1 MAIRRR
7 LAIGTVALALA
18 ALLTGVVLADA
29 GGVFAGT
36 RPSDRGIPRD
46 RHHGDYHG
54 GWGHGG
60 GHGHEHGSEVE
71 RKVASLIRQM
81 TTHEKLE
88 QLTLASDAQATTEDA
103 EEGLGGVFSLVDPQ
117 KIDELQ
123 HAAVENSR
131 LHIPI
136 LFAYDT
142 IHGYRTIF
150 PTPLAEAS
158 SWDPAVAETDDA
170 IAARET
176 AAVGIK
182 QAYSPMVDVS
192 HEPRWG
198 RIVEGSGEDPYLG
211 SVFAAARVHALQGD
225 DPAAPD
231 KVLASP
237 KHFVAYGQ
245 PEGGR
250 EYNTTDMSGERLWNF
265 YLPPFKAAIDAGAET
280 VMCSFNAINGVPGC
294 ANHTTETEILK
305 ERWGFDGFI
314 ESDYTAVAELRAC
327 PPVEPDEGP
336 CGHGVA
342 ADGPEAAREALEAG
356 TDSEMVSTNYLDYG
370 EQLLEEGKLSMDR
383 VNDAVR
389 RILTVKFKAGLFEHP
404 YVDLSQIPEKTMR
417 PEDVAAERAAAS
429 RSMVLLKDA
438 NGALPLSAGLKSV
451 AVVGPLGDDKA
462 DPLGPWSGQGRP
474 EDVVTLKEG
483 IEAALPGAA
492 VTAAEGCDPECTSEA
507 GFGEAVAAA
516 EGAEVTVLALG
527 ESAAM
532 SGEASSR
539 ANLDVP
545 GRQQQLLDAI
555 AATGKPFVV
564 VLMNGHPLTL
574 EEVDAKA
581 PAILEAWFPG
591 IQAGNAIADV
601 LFGKVDPGGKL
612 PVTFPRSVGQLP
624 LYYDHEPTGRPADPN
639 NKYTSKYL
647 DEPVTPLYPFGYGL
661 SYTKFGISNVSLS
674 SSTMSPSGVVEVSAD
689 VKNEGA
695 VAGDEVVQLYIHDP
709 VASIEQPV
717 RRLRGFQRITLEP
730 GETQPVKFRLGP
742 SDVGFYDEGG
752 NLGVEPGEI
761 EVFVGDSSEAPL
773 AGSFEVTG

>member
-1 MAIRRR
+1 
-7 LAIGTVALALA
+7 
-18 ALLTGVVLADA
+18 
-29 GGVFAGT
+29 
-36 RPSDRGIPRD
+36 
-46 RHHGDYHG
+46 
-54 GWGHGG
+54 
-60 GHGHEHGSEVE
+60 
-71 RKVASLIRQM
+71 M

-88 QLTLASDAQATTEDA
+88 QLTLASDAQATEQDA
-103 EEGLGGVFSLVDPQ
+103 EEGLGGVFSLTDPQ

-123 HAAVENSR
+123 HAAVEKSR

-142 IHGYRTIF
+142 IHGYKTIF
-150 PTPLAEAS
+150 PIPLAEAS
-158 SWDPAVAETDDA
+158 SWDPAVAETDDT

-176 AAVGIK
+176 AVVGIK

-225 DPAAPD
+225 NPAAPD

-250 EYNTTDMSGERLWNF
+250 EYNTTDMSGERLWNL

-294 ANHTTETEILK
+294 ANHLTETEILK
-305 ERWGFDGFI
+305 KKWGFKGFI

-342 ADGPEAAREALEAG
+342 ADGPEAARAALEAG
-356 TDSEMVSTNYLDYG
+356 TDSEMVSTNYLDFG
-370 EQLLEEGKLSMDR
+370 EQLLEEGKLSMGR

-404 YVDLSQIPEKTMR
+404 YVDQSKIAENTMR
-417 PEDVAAERAAAS
+417 PEDIAAERAAAA
-429 RSMVLLKDA
+429 RSMVLLKNE
-438 NGALPLSAGLKSV
+438 NGALPLSSGLKSV
-451 AVVGPLGDDKA
+451 AVVGPLGNDKA
-462 DPLGPWSGQGRP
+462 DPLGPWSGKGDP

-483 IEAALPGAA
+483 IEGALPGAT
-492 VTAAEGCDPECTSEA
+492 VTAAEGCDPECTEEA
-507 GFGEAVAAA
+507 GFAAAVAAVQS
-516 EGAEVTVLALG
+516 AEVTVVALG

-539 ANLDVP
+539 ANLNVP

-574 EEVDAKA
+574 EEVAAKS

-591 IQAGNAIADV
+591 IEAGNAIADV
-601 LFGKVDPGGKL
+601 LFGKVNPGGKL
-612 PVTFPRSVGQLP
+612 PVTFPRSVGQIP
-624 LYYDHEPTGRPADPN
+624 LYYNHEPTGRPADPE

-661 SYTKFGISNVSLS
+661 SYTQFGISNVNLS
-674 SSTMSPSGVVEVSAD
+674 SATMSHNGVVEVSAE

-717 RRLRGFQRITLEP
+717 RRLRGFQRVTLEP
-730 GETQPVKFRLGP
+730 GETKSVKFRLGP
-742 SDVGFYDEGG
+742 SDVGFYDEMG
-752 NLGVEPGEI
+752 NLVVEPGQI

-773 AGSFEVTG
+773 VGTFEVTG

>member
-1 MAIRRR
+1 MAVRRR
-7 LAIGTVALALA
+7 LAILGVALTVAALA
-18 ALLTGVVLADA
+18 TGVVLAGA
-29 GGVFAGT
+29 GGVLAGT
-36 RPSDRGIPRD
+36 RPTDHGIPRD
-46 RHHGDYHG
+46 RHHGGWWHG
-54 GWGHGG
+54 HG
-60 GHGHEHGSEVE
+60 GHGHEGEIE
-71 RKVASLIRQM
+71 RRVNSLVKQM

-88 QLTLASDAQATTEDA
+88 QLTLASDAQATEQDA
-103 EEGLGGVFSLVDPQ
+103 EEGLGGVFSLTDPQ

-123 HAAVENSR
+123 HAAVEKSR

-142 IHGYRTIF
+142 IHGYKTIF
-150 PTPLAEAS
+150 PIPLAEAS

-237 KHFVAYGQ
+237 KHFAAYGQ

-250 EYNTTDMSGERLWNF
+250 EYNITDMSGERLWNL

-280 VMCSFNAINGVPGC
+280 VMCSFNALNGVPGC
-294 ANHTTETEILK
+294 ANHLTETEILK
-305 ERWGFDGFI
+305 QRWGFKGFI

-342 ADGPEAAREALEAG
+342 ADGPEAARAALEAG

-370 EQLLEEGKLSMDR
+370 EQLLEEGKLSMSR

-404 YVDLSQIPEKTMR
+404 YVDQSKIAENTMR
-417 PEDVAAERAAAS
+417 PEDVAAERAAAA
-429 RSMVLLKDA
+429 RSMVLLKNE
-438 NGALPLSAGLKSV
+438 NGALPLSSGLKSV
-451 AVVGPLGDDKA
+451 AVVGPLGNDKA
-462 DPLGPWSGQGRP
+462 DPLGPWSGKGDP
-474 EDVVTLKEG
+474 ENVVTLKEG
-483 IEAALPGAA
+483 IEGALPGAT
-492 VTAAEGCDPECTSEA
+492 VTAAEGCDPECTEEG
-507 GFGEAVAAA
+507 GFAEAVAAA
-516 EGAEVTVLALG
+516 QSAEVTVVALG

-555 AATGKPFVV
+555 AAPGSPFVV

-574 EEVDAKA
+574 EEVAAKS

-601 LFGKVDPGGKL
+601 LFGKVNPGGKL
-612 PVTFPRSVGQLP
+612 PVTFPRSVGQIP
-624 LYYDHEPTGRPADPN
+624 LYYNHEPTGRPADPE

-661 SYTKFGISNVSLS
+661 SYTKFGISNASLS
-674 SSTMSPSGVVEVSAD
+674 SATMSHDGTVEVSAE

-717 RRLRGFQRITLEP
+717 RRLRGFQRVTVEP
-730 GETQPVKFRLGP
+730 GETKSVKFRLGP
-742 SDVGFYDEGG
+742 ADVGFYDEVG
-752 NLGVEPGEI
+752 NLVVEPGQI

-773 AGSFEVTG
+773 IGTFEVTG

>member
-7 LAIGTVALALA
+7 LAILGIALTLA
-18 ALLTGVVLADA
+18 ALLTGVVTGA

-36 RPSDRGIPRD
+36 RPTDQGIPRD
-46 RHHGDYHG
+46 RHHG
-54 GWGHGG
+54 GG
-60 GHGHEHGSEVE
+60 GSIEKQVQ
-71 RKVASLIRQM
+71 SLLKQM

-88 QLTLASDAQATTEDA
+88 QLTLASDAQATEQDA
-103 EEGLGGVFSLVDPQ
+103 EEGLGGVFSLTDPQ

-123 HAAVENSR
+123 HAAVEKSR

-136 LFAYDT
+136 LFAFDT
-142 IHGYRTIF
+142 IHGYKTIF
-150 PTPLAEAS
+150 PIPLAEAS
-158 SWDPAVAETDDA
+158 SWDPAVAETDDT

-211 SVFAAARVHALQGD
+211 AVFAAARVHGLQGD
-225 DPAAPD
+225 NPAAPD

-250 EYNTTDMSGERLWNF
+250 EYNTTDMSMQRLWNL

-280 VMCSFNAINGVPGC
+280 VMCSFNALNGVPGC
-294 ANHTTETEILK
+294 ANHLTETEILK
-305 ERWGFDGFI
+305 QKWGFKGFI

-356 TDSEMVSTNYLDYG
+356 TDSEMVSTNYLDFG
-370 EQLLEEGKLSMDR
+370 EQLLEEGKLSMAR

-404 YVDLSQIPEKTMR
+404 YVDISQIPEKTMQ
-417 PEDVAAERAAAS
+417 PADIAAERTAAS
-429 RSMVLLKDA
+429 RSMVLLKNE
-438 NGALPLSAGLKSV
+438 NGALPLSSGLKSV
-451 AVVGPLGDDKA
+451 AVVGPLGNDKA
-462 DPLGPWSGQGRP
+462 DPLGPWSGKGEP
-474 EDVVTLKEG
+474 ESVVTLKEG
-483 IEAALPGAA
+483 IEGALPGAT

-507 GFGEAVAAA
+507 GFAEAVAAA

-574 EEVDAKA
+574 EEVAAKS

-624 LYYDHEPTGRPADPN
+624 LYYNHEPTGRPADPE

-674 SSTMSPSGVVEVSAD
+674 SATMSPKGVVEVSAD
-689 VKNEGA
+689 VTNEGP

-717 RRLRGFQRITLEP
+717 RRLRGFQRVSLEP
-730 GETQPVKFRLGP
+730 GETKSVKFRLGAA
-742 SDVGFYDEGG
+742 DVGFYDEMG
-752 NLGVEPGEI
+752 NLVVEPGRI
-761 EVFVGDSSEAPL
+761 EVFLGDSSEAPL
-773 AGSFEVTG
+773 AGTFEVTG

>member
-1 MAIRRR
+1 MAIRKRP
-7 LAIGTVALALA
+7 AILALALVLS
-18 ALLTGVVLADA
+18 LLTGLVLAGA

-36 RPSDRGIPRD
+36 RPTDRGVPRGG
-46 RHHGDYHG
+46 HPGGGWHG
-54 GWGHGG
+54 GHGGHGG
-60 GHGHEHGSEVE
+60 GGDISG
-71 RKVASLIRQM
+71 KVNALVGQM

-103 EEGLGGVFSLVDPQ
+103 EEGLGSVFSLVDPQ

-211 SVFAAARVHALQGD
+211 SVFAAARVHGLQGD

-250 EYNTTDMSGERLWNF
+250 EYNTTDMSGERLWNM
-265 YLPPFKAAIDAGAET
+265 YLPPFKAALDAGAET
-280 VMCSFNAINGVPGC
+280 VMCSFNALNGVPGC
-294 ANHTTETEILK
+294 ANHLTETEILK
-305 ERWGFDGFI
+305 KKWGFKGFI

-336 CGHGVA
+336 CGHGIA
-342 ADGPEAAREALEAG
+342 ADGPEAARAALEAG
-356 TDSEMVSTNYLDYG
+356 TDSEMVSTNYLDFG
-370 EQLLEEGKLSMDR
+370 EQLLEEGKLSMSR

-404 YVDLSQIPEKTMR
+404 YVNIAEIPEKTMQ

-429 RSMVLLKDA
+429 RSMVLLKNA
-438 NGALPLSAGLKSV
+438 NGALPLSKGLKSV

-462 DPLGPWSGQGRP
+462 DPLGPWSGQGKP

-483 IEAALPGAA
+483 IEAALPAA
-492 VTAAEGCDPECTSEA
+492 TVTAAEGCDPECTEEG
-507 GFGEAVAAA
+507 GFGQAVAAA
-516 EGAEVTVLALG
+516 QSAEVTVLALG

-539 ANLDVP
+539 ADIDVP
-545 GRQQQLLDAI
+545 GKQQQLLEAI

-564 VLMNGHPLTL
+564 VLMNGRPLTL
-574 EEVDAKA
+574 EGVEAKS

-601 LFGKVDPGGKL
+601 LFGNVDPGGKL
-612 PVTFPRSVGQLP
+612 PVTFPRSVGQIP
-624 LYYDHEPTGRPADPN
+624 LYYNHEPTGRPADPE

-661 SYTKFGISNVSLS
+661 SYTKFGFSNVGIS
-674 SSTMSPSGVVEVSAD
+674 SSSMSSHGVVEVSAD

-717 RRLRGFQRITLEP
+717 RRLRGFQRVTLEV
-730 GETQPVKFRLGP
+730 GETKTVKFRLGP
-742 SDVGFYDEGG
+742 SDVGFYDELG
-752 NLGVEPGEI
+752 NLVVEPGQI
-761 EVFVGDSSEAPL
+761 EVFVGESSEAPL
-773 AGSFEVTG
+773 AGTFEVTG

>member
-7 LAIGTVALALA
+7 LAILGIALTLA
-18 ALLTGVVLADA
+18 ALVTGVVLAGA

-36 RPSDRGIPRD
+36 RPTDHGIPRD
-46 RHHGDYHG
+46 RQHG
-54 GWGHGG
+54 GGEG
-60 GHGHEHGSEVE
+60 GHGHGGEASIE
-71 RKVASLIRQM
+71 RQVQSLLKQM

-88 QLTLASDAQATTEDA
+88 QLTLASDAQATEADA
-103 EEGLGGVFSLVDPQ
+103 EEGLGGVFSLTDPV

-123 HAAVENSR
+123 HAAVEKSR

-142 IHGYRTIF
+142 IHGYKTIF
-150 PTPLAEAS
+150 PIPLAEAS
-158 SWDPAVAETDDA
+158 SWDPAVAETDDT

-182 QAYSPMVDVS
+182 QAYSPMVDVT

-225 DPAAPD
+225 NPAAPD

-250 EYNTTDMSGERLWNF
+250 EYNTTDMSGERLWNY

-280 VMCSFNAINGVPGC
+280 VMCSFNALNGVPGC
-294 ANHTTETEILK
+294 ANHLTETEILK
-305 ERWGFDGFI
+305 KRWGFKGFI

-342 ADGPEAAREALEAG
+342 ADGPEAARAALEAG
-356 TDSEMVSTNYLDYG
+356 TDSEMVSTNYLDFG
-370 EQLLEEGKLSMDR
+370 EQLLEEGKLSMAR

-404 YVDLSQIPEKTMR
+404 YVDQSQIAEKTMQ
-417 PEDVAAERAAAS
+417 PADLAAERTAAS
-429 RSMVLLKDA
+429 RSMVLLK
-438 NGALPLSAGLKSV
+438 NEEGALPLSSGLKSV
-451 AVVGPLGDDKA
+451 AVVGPLGNDKA
-462 DPLGPWSGQGRP
+462 DPLGPWSGKGEP
-474 EDVVTLKEG
+474 ENVVTLKEG
-483 IEAALPGAA
+483 IEAALPGAT
-492 VTAAEGCDPECTSEA
+492 VTAAEGCDPECTEEA
-507 GFGEAVAAA
+507 GFAEAVAAA
-516 EGAEVTVLALG
+516 QSAEVTVLALG

-545 GRQQQLLDAI
+545 GRQQQLLDAV

-574 EEVDAKA
+574 EEVAAKS

-601 LFGKVDPGGKL
+601 LFGKVNPGGKL

-624 LYYDHEPTGRPADPN
+624 LYYNHEPTGRPADPE

-661 SYTKFGISNVSLS
+661 SYTKFGISNVNLS
-674 SSTMSPSGVVEVSAD
+674 SATMSSHGVVEVSAD

-717 RRLRGFQRITLEP
+717 RRLRGFQRVTLEP
-730 GETQPVKFRLGP
+730 GETKSVKFRLGP
-742 SDVGFYDEGG
+742 SDVGFYDEVG
-752 NLGVEPGEI
+752 NLVVEPGQI
-761 EVFVGDSSEAPL
+761 EVFLGDSSEAPQV
-773 AGSFEVTG
+773 GTFEVTG

>member
-1 MAIRRR
+1 VAIRKRP
-7 LAIGTVALALA
+7 AILALALVLS
-18 ALLTGVVLADA
+18 LLTGLVLAGA

-36 RPSDRGIPRD
+36 RPTDRGVPRGG
-46 RHHGDYHG
+46 HPGGGWWHG
-54 GWGHGG
+54 GHGGHGG
-60 GHGHEHGSEVE
+60 GDING
-71 RKVASLIRQM
+71 KVNALIGQM

-88 QLTLASDAQATTEDA
+88 QLTLSSDAQATTESA
-103 EEGLGGVFSLVDPQ
+103 EEGLGSVFSLVDPQ

-158 SWDPAVAETDDA
+158 SWDPAVAETDDT

-182 QAYSPMVDVS
+182 QAYSPMVDIS

-211 SVFAAARVHALQGD
+211 SVFAAARVHGLQGD

-250 EYNTTDMSGERLWNF
+250 EYNTTDMSGERLWNM
-265 YLPPFKAAIDAGAET
+265 YLPPFKAALDAGAET
-280 VMCSFNAINGVPGC
+280 VMCSFNALNGVPGC
-294 ANHTTETEILK
+294 ANHLTETEILK
-305 ERWGFDGFI
+305 KKWGFKGFI

-327 PPVEPDEGP
+327 PPVEPNEGP
-336 CGHGVA
+336 CGHGIA
-342 ADGPEAAREALEAG
+342 ADGPEAARAALEAG
-356 TDSEMVSTNYLDYG
+356 TDSEMVSTNYLDFG
-370 EQLLEEGKLSMDR
+370 EQLLEEGKLSMSR

-389 RILTVKFKAGLFEHP
+389 RILTVKFKAGLFDHP
-404 YVDLSQIPEKTMR
+404 YVNIAEIPQKTMQ

-429 RSMVLLKDA
+429 RSMVLLKNA
-438 NGALPLSAGLKSV
+438 NGALPLSKGLKSV
-451 AVVGPLGDDKA
+451 AVVGPLGNDKA
-462 DPLGPWSGQGRP
+462 DPLGPWSGQGKP

-483 IEAALPGAA
+483 IEAALPAA
-492 VTAAEGCDPECTSEA
+492 TVTAAEGCDPECTEEA
-507 GFGEAVAAA
+507 GFAAAVAAA
-516 EGAEVTVLALG
+516 QSAEVTVLALG

-539 ANLDVP
+539 ANIDIP
-545 GRQQQLLDAI
+545 GKQQQLLEAI

-564 VLMNGHPLTL
+564 VLMNGRPLTL
-574 EEVDAKA
+574 EGVDAKS

-612 PVTFPRSVGQLP
+612 PVTFPRSVGQIP
-624 LYYDHEPTGRPADPN
+624 LYYNHEPTGRPSDPE

-661 SYTKFGISNVSLS
+661 SYTKFGFSNVSIS
-674 SSTMSPSGVVEVSAD
+674 SSSMSSHGVVEVSAD

-717 RRLRGFQRITLEP
+717 RRLRGFQRVTLEA
-730 GETQPVKFRLGP
+730 GETQTVKFRLGP
-742 SDVGFYDEGG
+742 SDVGFYDEMG
-752 NLGVEPGEI
+752 NLVVEPGQI

-773 AGSFEVTG
+773 AGTFEVTG

>member
-1 MAIRRR
+1 L
-7 LAIGTVALALA
+7 LAG
-18 ALLTGVVLADA
+18 A

-36 RPSDRGIPRD
+36 RPTDHGIPRD
-46 RHHGDYHG
+46 RHHG
-54 GWGHGG
+54 GWHG
-60 GHGHEHGSEVE
+60 GHGHEGEIE
-71 RKVASLIRQM
+71 RKVNSLVKQM

-88 QLTLASDAQATTEDA
+88 QLTLASDAQATEQDA
-103 EEGLGGVFSLVDPQ
+103 EEGLGGVFSLTDPQ

-123 HAAVENSR
+123 HAAVEKSR

-136 LFAYDT
+136 LFAFDT
-142 IHGYRTIF
+142 IHGYKTIF
-150 PTPLAEAS
+150 PIPLAEAS

-176 AAVGIK
+176 AVVGIK

-225 DPAAPD
+225 NPAAPD

-250 EYNTTDMSGERLWNF
+250 EYNTTDMSGERLWNY

-280 VMCSFNAINGVPGC
+280 VMCSFNALNGVPGC
-294 ANHTTETEILK
+294 ANHLTETEILK
-305 ERWGFDGFI
+305 QKWGFKGFI

-342 ADGPEAAREALEAG
+342 ADGPEAARAALEAG
-356 TDSEMVSTNYLDYG
+356 TDSEMVSTNYLDFG
-370 EQLLEEGKLSMDR
+370 EQLLEEGKLSMNR

-404 YVDLSQIPEKTMR
+404 YVDQSKIAENTMR
-417 PEDVAAERAAAS
+417 PEDIAAERAAAS
-429 RSMVLLKDA
+429 RSMVLLKNE
-438 NGALPLSAGLKSV
+438 NGALPLSSGLKSV
-451 AVVGPLGDDKA
+451 AVVGPLGNDKA
-462 DPLGPWSGQGRP
+462 DPLGPWSGKGDP

-483 IEAALPGAA
+483 IEGALPGAT
-492 VTAAEGCDPECTSEA
+492 VTAAEGCDPECTEEG
-507 GFGEAVAAA
+507 GFAEAVAAA
-516 EGAEVTVLALG
+516 EAAEVTVVALG

-574 EEVDAKA
+574 EGVAAKS

-601 LFGKVDPGGKL
+601 LFGKVNPGGKL
-612 PVTFPRSVGQLP
+612 PVTFPRSVGQIP
-624 LYYDHEPTGRPADPN
+624 LYYNHEPTGRPADPE

-661 SYTKFGISNVSLS
+661 SYTKFGISNASLS
-674 SSTMSPSGVVEVSAD
+674 SATMSHDGTVEVSAE

-717 RRLRGFQRITLEP
+717 RRLRGFQRVTLEP
-730 GETQPVKFRLGP
+730 GETKSVKFRLGP
-742 SDVGFYDEGG
+742 SDVGFYDEMG
-752 NLGVEPGEI
+752 NLVVEPGQI

-773 AGSFEVTG
+773 VGTFEVTG

>member
-1 MAIRRR
+1 MATRKRP
-7 LAIGTVALALA
+7 AILALALVLS
-18 ALLTGVVLADA
+18 LLTGLVLAGA

-36 RPSDRGIPRD
+36 RPTDRGVPRGGHD
-46 RHHGDYHG
+46 GGWWHG
-54 GWGHGG
+54 GHGGHGG
-60 GHGHEHGSEVE
+60 GGDING
-71 RKVASLIRQM
+71 KVNALVGQM

-103 EEGLGGVFSLVDPQ
+103 EEGLGSVFSLVDPQ

-150 PTPLAEAS
+150 PIPLAEAS
-158 SWDPAVAETDDA
+158 SWDPAVAETDDT

-198 RIVEGSGEDPYLG
+198 RIVEASGEDPYLG
-211 SVFAAARVHALQGD
+211 SVFAAARVHGLQGD

-250 EYNTTDMSGERLWNF
+250 EYNTTDMSMQRLWNF

-280 VMCSFNAINGVPGC
+280 VMCSFNALNGVPGC
-294 ANHTTETEILK
+294 ANHLTETEILK
-305 ERWGFDGFI
+305 GKWGFKGFI

-327 PPVEPDEGP
+327 PPVEPNEGP
-336 CGHGVA
+336 CGHGIA
-342 ADGPEAAREALEAG
+342 ADGPDAARAALEAG
-356 TDSEMVSTNYLDYG
+356 TDSEMVSTNYLDFG
-370 EQLLEEGKLSMDR
+370 EQLLEEGKLSMAR

-404 YVDLSQIPEKTMR
+404 YVNIAQIPEKTMQ
-417 PEDVAAERAAAS
+417 PADVAAERAAAS

-438 NGALPLSAGLKSV
+438 NGALPLSKGLKSV
-451 AVVGPLGDDKA
+451 AVVGPLGNDKA
-462 DPLGPWSGQGRP
+462 DPLGPWSGQGKP

-483 IEAALPGAA
+483 IEAALPAA
-492 VTAAEGCDPECTSEA
+492 TVTAAEGCDPECTEEG

-516 EGAEVTVLALG
+516 ESAEVTVLALG

-545 GRQQQLLDAI
+545 GKQQQLLDAI

-574 EEVDAKA
+574 EEVDAKS

-612 PVTFPRSVGQLP
+612 PVTFPRSVGQIP
-624 LYYDHEPTGRPADPN
+624 LYYNHEPTGRPADPE

-647 DEPVTPLYPFGYGL
+647 DEPFTPLYPFGYGL
-661 SYTKFGISNVSLS
+661 SYTRFGFSNVSIS
-674 SSTMSPSGVVEVSAD
+674 SSSMSSHGVVEVSAD

-717 RRLRGFQRITLEP
+717 RRLRGFQRVTLEA
-730 GETQPVKFRLGP
+730 GETKTVKFRLGP
-742 SDVGFYDEGG
+742 SDVGFYDEMG
-752 NLGVEPGEI
+752 NLVVEPGQI

-773 AGSFEVTG
+773 AGTFEVTG